1 MEKKKLNWV
10 LGVAI
15 LSIILIHSSGFAG
28 ELEKI
33 RAAIEAKRAEWIAA
47 ETSVSVL
54 SPTKRLKLLGAVP
67 PVVTGQE
74 RLLAS
79 AAPVETLLPS
89 LDWRNHGG
97 NFVTPIRDQG
107 GCGSCWAFAATAGLE
122 SSTLIANNTPNVT
135 LDLSEQVLL
144 ACSNAGISCA
154 QGGYVNHAAD
164 FVRDVG
170 LPLESCDPYNAGTTK
185 SLGAC
190 SSACPN
196 WQSSADRIKSWQ
208 YVTTNSPTVDAI
220 KSALNDYGPLPTM
233 MAVYTDFYSYQSG
246 VYSYAWGSLQGSH
259 AILIVGYDDSGQY
272 FIVKNSWGRDGE
284 NRDTSGSLTLN

>member
-1 MEKKKLNWV
+1 MEKRKLSWV
-10 LGVAI
+10 LGVTI
-15 LSIILIHSSGFAG
+15 LSTILIHSAGVAG

-33 RAAIEAKRAEWIAA
+33 RAAIEAKRAEWIAS

-74 RLLAS
+74 RFVAS
-79 AAPVETLLPS
+79 SAPVETLLPS

-144 ACSNAGISCA
+144 ACRES
-154 QGGYVNHAAD
+154 GGPALHL
-164 FVRDVG
+164 F
-170 LPLESCDPYNAGTTK
+170 LLSH
-185 SLGAC
+185 
-190 SSACPN
+190 
-196 WQSSADRIKSWQ
+196 QS
-208 YVTTNSPTVDAI
+208 VV
-220 KSALNDYGPLPTM
+220 
-233 MAVYTDFYSYQSG
+233 
-246 VYSYAWGSLQGSH
+246 
-259 AILIVGYDDSGQY
+259 
-272 FIVKNSWGRDGE
+272 
-284 NRDTSGSLTLN
+284 